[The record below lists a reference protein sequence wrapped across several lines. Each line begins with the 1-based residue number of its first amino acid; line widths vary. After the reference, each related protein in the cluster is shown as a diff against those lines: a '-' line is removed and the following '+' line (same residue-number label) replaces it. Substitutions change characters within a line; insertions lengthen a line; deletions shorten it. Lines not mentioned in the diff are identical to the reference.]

1 MPRVISVSQIPG
13 AGESDVVAVL
23 PAFHTG
29 IDDPRYGK
37 DATEVYHNRSE
48 CQSAQ
53 KILADNNQTTG
64 TGGRRLCSECRKY
77 GPT

>member
-1 MPRVISVSQIPG
+1 VGI
-13 AGESDVVAVL
+13 L

-29 IDDPRYGK
+29 IDEPRYGK

-53 KILADNNQTTG
+53 KILEDHNQTTG
-64 TGGRRLCSECRKY
+64 KGGRRLCAECRKY
-77 GPT
+77 GPI